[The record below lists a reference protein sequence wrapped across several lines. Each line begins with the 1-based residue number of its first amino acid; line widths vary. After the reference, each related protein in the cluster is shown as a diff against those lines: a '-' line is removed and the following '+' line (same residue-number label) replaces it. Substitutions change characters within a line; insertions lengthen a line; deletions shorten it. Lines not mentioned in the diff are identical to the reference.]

1 MDHIYMVGGGT
12 GITPLYQ
19 IIQYVTEAEKA
30 SDRPALTLLFAN
42 RTEDDILVK
51 PELDTFQNENG
62 TFRCFYSVDRSVK
75 EGWKGFVGYIDE
87 EKISKIVA
95 EGSLDNSLFVVC
107 GPPVLCNIVEKVM
120 TTKFKARPEQFF
132 RF

>member
-19 IIQYVTEAEKA
+19 IIQYVTEAEQA
-30 SDRPALTLLFAN
+30 SERPDLTLLFAN

-51 PELDTFQNENG
+51 SELEAFAKENPTFKCY
-62 TFRCFYSVDRSVK
+62 FSVDRSVK
-75 EGWKGFVGYIDE
+75 EGWKGFVGFIND
-87 EKISKIVA
+87 EKIGETLGERK
-95 EGSLDNSLFVVC
+95 LDNSLFVVC
-107 GPPVLCNIVEKVM
+107 GPPVLCNIVEKSL
-120 TTKFKARPEQFF
+120 TGKFKVKPEQFF